1 MCDVGGI
8 LTFMMLICNYLP
20 GGRLAGQV
28 SLADSKEF
36 EMQQR
41 MSKVGG
47 DESWKKL
54 GKWGVC
60 LSKQCI

>member
-1 MCDVGGI
+1 
-8 LTFMMLICNYLP
+8 MMLICNYLP

-47 DESWKKL
+47 DESWKKV
-54 GKWGVC
+54 GKWSVC
-60 LSKQCI
+60 LNKQGI